1 MGKSKTEKKIK
12 EARRKG
18 NENRRKRS
26 VSPPGTPDELAI
38 AVLTTTPKELKD
50 WRRRQTKRR

>member
-18 NENRRKRS
+18 RENRGTRS
-26 VSPPGTPDELAI
+26 LSPPGTPDELAI
-38 AVLTTTPKELKD
+38 AVLTTTPRELKD
-50 WRRRQTKRR
+50 WERRQTKRQ